1 MITSV
6 YLAGPDVFLPEALE
20 IGETK
25 KAMCQRHGLRGVFPT
40 DKDLRDPSDP
50 YEIYAG
56 NMRLMCDADA
66 GLINLTPFHGAGAD
80 AGTVFELGY
89 LHALGKPVVAYTSD
103 VRSLADRV
111 AAVLGPLDRGPGRLR
126 DRLGHD
132 VEDFGLA
139 DNLMLE
145 GSVREHGNPVIAAA
159 STQGPPLAAID
170 AFDQA
175 LTALA
180 QMIKR

>member
-6 YLAGPDVFLPEALE
+6 YLAGPDVFLPDALA

-25 KAMCQRHGLRGVFPT
+25 KAMCRGHGLRGIFPT
-40 DKDLRDPSDP
+40 DKDLKDPTDP
-50 YEIYAG
+50 FEIYAG
-56 NMRLMCDADA
+56 NVRLMQQADA

-80 AGTVFELGY
+80 VGTVFELGY

-103 VRSLADRV
+103 IRSLAERV
-111 AAVLGPLDRGPGRLR
+111 AAALGPLDREAGTLR

-145 GSVREHGNPVIAAA
+145 GAVREHGHPVIAVA
-159 STQGPPLAAID
+159 STNGPALAALD
-170 AFDQA
+170 AFEQA
-175 LTALA
+175 LIALT
-180 QMIKR
+180 QISP